1 MTTFV
6 TRRTTKS
13 ADTHE
18 PVDVPTEHVSSAEEQ
33 HAPKSGVRKHIDEL
47 GGLIIFGWRLAR
59 LLACAALCALSVYTV
74 ILDPHPARGASELHY
89 SRWLQI
95 SLTVVYV
102 RLIPLSIQ
110 RL

>member
-1 MTTFV
+1 MR
-6 TRRTTKS
+6 RRTTKS

-18 PVDVPTEHVSSAEEQ
+18 PIPVAVEHVSAEEQ
-33 HAPKSGVRKHIDEL
+33 RAPKSSIRKHIDEL
-47 GGLIIFGWRLAR
+47 GGFAIFGWRLAR

-74 ILDPHPARGASELHY
+74 ILDPQPARGASESHY

-102 RLIPLSIQ
+102 RLILLPRQ